1 MEINIEDKNFNSN
14 LKNSEIVFSKHS
26 GDSLL
31 IELRKIVSEFF
42 PENYS
47 YYSGLTIHDYRSIVN
62 EAQED
67 LNQKD
72 FSRKIALNLKNQ
84 IVSYIGEESFLIQ
97 SNLYLRATRSNV
109 REDTESINWHRE
121 TFYGPN
127 MEKSLN
133 IWTPIL
139 NVTNLN
145 TLRFI
150 PESQKIPEED
160 ISIESIEDPITRKG
174 SDGNRI
180 GFLYAPKKIIGGV
193 NLDISL
199 PMMVPYNF
207 SSIFPGNLIH
217 GAAVNH
223 SNNKIR
229 FSVDFRI
236 LPKSSYDPNLSKK
249 VHISSGK
256 PYFEYL

>member
-1 MEINIEDKNFNSN
+1 MSIN
-14 LKNSEIVFSKHS
+14 LRNSEIVFAKHTS
-26 GDSLL
+26 DSLL
-31 IELRKIVSEFF
+31 IELRKIVTDFF
-42 PENYS
+42 PEDHS
-47 YYSGLTIHDYRSIVN
+47 YYSSLTIHDYRSIVN
-62 EAQED
+62 EAQEA

-72 FSRKIALNLKNQ
+72 FSRKIALNLKSQ
-84 IVSYIGEESFLIQ
+84 IESYMGEESFLIQ
-97 SNLYLRATRSNV
+97 SNLYLRATRFGV
-109 REDTESINWHRE
+109 RKDLESINWHRE

-150 PESQKIPEED
+150 PESQKIPDED
-160 ISIESIEDPITRKG
+160 ISIESIEDPITKKG

-193 NLDISL
+193 NLDNST
-199 PMMVPYNF
+199 PMIVPYFF

-217 GAAVNH
+217 GAAENK
-223 SNNKIR
+223 SSKKIR
-229 FSVDFRI
+229 LSVDFRI

-256 PYFEYL
+256 PYFEDL

>member
-1 MEINIEDKNFNSN
+1 MNSN
-14 LKNSEIVFSKHS
+14 LKNSEIVFAKHT

-31 IELRKIVSEFF
+31 IELRKIVNNFF
-42 PENYS
+42 PEDHS
-47 YYSGLTIHDYRSIVN
+47 YYSNLTIHDYRSIVN
-62 EAQED
+62 KAQEA

-72 FSRKIALNLKNQ
+72 FSRRIALNLKNE
-84 IVSYIGEESFLIQ
+84 IVNYIGEESFLIQ
-97 SNLYLRATRSNV
+97 SNLYLRATRFGV
-109 REDTESINWHRE
+109 RKDLESINWHRE

-133 IWTPIL
+133 IWTPII
-139 NVTNLN
+139 NVTKLN

-150 PESQKIPEED
+150 PESQKIPDKD
-160 ISIESIEDPITRKG
+160 ISIESIDDPVTRKG

-193 NLDISL
+193 NLDNSA
-199 PMMVPYNF
+199 PMIVPYNF

-217 GAAVNH
+217 GAGVNY
-223 SNNKIR
+223 SNKKIR
-229 FSVDFRI
+229 FSVDFRV

-256 PYFEYL
+256 PYFEDL

>member
-1 MEINIEDKNFNSN
+1 MKDKNMNSN
-14 LKNSEIVFSKHS
+14 LKNSKIVFAKHTS
-26 GDSLL
+26 DSLL
-31 IELRKIVSEFF
+31 IELRKIVTEFF
-42 PENYS
+42 PEDHS
-47 YYSGLTIHDYRSIVN
+47 YYSSLTIHDYRSIVN
-62 EAQED
+62 EAQEA

-72 FSRKIALNLKNQ
+72 FSRKIALNLKSQ
-84 IVSYIGEESFLIQ
+84 IESYMGEESFLIQ
-97 SNLYLRATRSNV
+97 SNLYLRATRFGV
-109 REDTESINWHRE
+109 RNDLESINWHRE
-121 TFYGPN
+121 TFYGSN
-127 MEKSLN
+127 MEKSVN
-133 IWTPIL
+133 IWTPIV

-150 PESQKIPEED
+150 PESQKIPDED

-193 NLDISL
+193 NLDNSV
-199 PMMVPYNF
+199 PMTTPYGF

-223 SNNKIR
+223 SNKKIR

-236 LPKSSYDPNLSKK
+236 LPKSAYNKDLSKQ
-249 VHISSGK
+249 VHITSGK
-256 PYFEYL
+256 PYFDIL